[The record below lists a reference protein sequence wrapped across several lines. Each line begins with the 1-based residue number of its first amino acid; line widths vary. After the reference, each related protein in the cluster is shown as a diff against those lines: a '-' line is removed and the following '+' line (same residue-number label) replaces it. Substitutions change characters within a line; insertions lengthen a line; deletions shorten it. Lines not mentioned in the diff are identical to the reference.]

1 MPKKRILVVEPHPDD
16 GAIKAG
22 GTLAKMTSEGHEA
35 YFLTMTDGE
44 RGSMDRAVISP
55 EQIRTLLREEGIRGS
70 KLLGGIEDTFLGYP
84 NHEVMPHLEIEL
96 REKIMESIRRLKPNI
111 VMTYDPYALYEGN
124 PDHRT
129 VAFATYDAVS
139 FSQHHLDFPEQVKR
153 FGTHL
158 VDEIWF
164 FATPHPN
171 LTVDVTETI
180 WTKAKAMAA
189 YKSPMESMLEEVKQR
204 LKAAGLRSSY
214 LESGPLEEILMK
226 MFATQYEDGRY
237 VEKFKVIRP
246 FISERVPHL
255 LSEGLIEPI
264 KE

>member
-1 MPKKRILVVEPHPDD
+1 LFKKRILIVEPHPDD

-22 GTLAKMTSEGHEA
+22 GTIAKMTREGHEA
-35 YFLTMTDGE
+35 YFLTIADGE
-44 RGSMDRAVISP
+44 RGSMDRTVTSP
-55 EQIRTLLREEGIRGS
+55 EQIRKILREEGIRGS
-70 KLLGGIEDTFLGYP
+70 KILGGVEDTFLGYP
-84 NHEVMPHLEIEL
+84 NHEIMPHLEIEL
-96 REKIMESIRRLKPNI
+96 RQKIMEVIRRLKPNI
-111 VMTYDPYALYEGN
+111 VMTYDPYGLYEGN

-129 VAFATYDAVS
+129 VALATYDAVS
-139 FSQHHLDFPEQVKR
+139 FSQHHLDLPDQVAK

-158 VDEIWF
+158 VDELWF
-164 FATPHPN
+164 FATPNPN

-204 LKAAGLRSSY
+204 LRLAGLQSSY
-214 LESGPLEEILMK
+214 LESGQLEEILMK
-226 MFATQYEDGRY
+226 FFATQYEDGRY

-264 KE
+264 RE